1 MFAFTPLT
9 KEQVI
14 RLRNDFGVYMLENG
28 RISLSG
34 INTKNVH
41 HIAKSI
47 AEVLKAVSK

>member
-1 MFAFTPLT
+1 MFAFTPLS

-14 RLRNDFGVYMLENG
+14 KLRNDFGVYMLENG

-47 AEVLKAVSK
+47 ASVLKPVSK